1 MEHGI
6 VTDWADMEK
15 IWAHIYGKGQLAT
28 FKEEHPVLLTEAPL
42 NPYKNR
48 YGDHRHVR
56 LNLYFVPKHVFIES
70 VWPKYFLKRSMSPLF
85 MSLSKLFYLYI
96 RPDVQPVSFSILVT
110 ALPIQSQFTKDLHY
124 HIPLHV
130 LTLPVVTSQDTYRF
144 YFYSFTLYLTFYSA
158 FIEERRS

>member
-48 YGDHRHVR
+48 YVFRSFCHTYVIC
-56 LNLYFVPKHVFIES
+56 LPKSEF
-70 VWPKYFLKRSMSPLF
+70 
-85 MSLSKLFYLYI
+85 
-96 RPDVQPVSFSILVT
+96 
-110 ALPIQSQFTKDLHY
+110 
-124 HIPLHV
+124 
-130 LTLPVVTSQDTYRF
+130 
-144 YFYSFTLYLTFYSA
+144 
-158 FIEERRS
+158 